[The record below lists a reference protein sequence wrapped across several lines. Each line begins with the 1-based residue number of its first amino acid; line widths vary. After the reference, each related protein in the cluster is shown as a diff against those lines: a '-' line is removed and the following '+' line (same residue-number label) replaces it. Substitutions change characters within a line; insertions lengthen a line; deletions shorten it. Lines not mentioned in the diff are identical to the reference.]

1 MPNIKIDQVV
11 IGDRFRKDLGDIGS
25 LAASMADL
33 GLLQPIV
40 IDQEN
45 RLIAG
50 HRRLEAAKQLGWTE
64 IPVNVINLADI
75 VKGEVAENL
84 IRKDFTASEIAA
96 IKKALEPLEK
106 AQAEERK
113 KAGIP
118 AAESDKGRVDDKIA
132 AVVGVSRD
140 SLSKI
145 ETIAKAA
152 EQDKAQYGEI
162 LEQVDR
168 NELSINAAHQKV
180 TGQTKPKKERKERQV
195 KDTVF
200 MTAEVFDDLT
210 EAIELVKA
218 GKSKRIGLRHDG
230 DKVLEISLSPPV
242 EVEAV

>member
-50 HRRLEAAKQLGWTE
+50 HRRLEAAEQLGWTE

-118 AAESDKGRVDDKIA
+118 AAESDKGRVDDRIA
-132 AVVGVSRD
+132 SAVGMSRD

-180 TGQTKPKKERKERQV
+180 TGQTKPKREKKERQV
-195 KDTVF
+195 KNFVLLSADLFDT
-200 MTAEVFDDLT
+200 ANQIIN
-210 EAIELVKA
+210 EAHNNGDRNVVLK
-218 GKSKRIGLRHDG
+218 HDG
-230 DKVLEISLSPPV
+230 HRVLEVNLQSSSAG
-242 EVEAV
+242 EV